1 MPREQLPAHAEVGD
15 ETPLTIIDREDGPEG
30 RTVCVIPANLS
41 RRIADG
47 TFVRLLDEQDVANA
61 IAILLLPRLHSA
73 LADLVE
79 WAARTGGWDAPCWR
93 EAEDLLRQLASTRI
107 ER

>member
-1 MPREQLPAHAEVGD
+1 MPREQSPTHAEAGD

-30 RTVCVIPANLS
+30 RTVCVIPGNLS

-47 TFVRLLDEQDVANA
+47 TFVRLLDEQDVAIA
-61 IAILLLPRLHSA
+61 IAILLLPRLHNA
-73 LADLVE
+73 LTDLVE
-79 WAARTGGWDAPCWR
+79 WAARTGSWDAPCWR